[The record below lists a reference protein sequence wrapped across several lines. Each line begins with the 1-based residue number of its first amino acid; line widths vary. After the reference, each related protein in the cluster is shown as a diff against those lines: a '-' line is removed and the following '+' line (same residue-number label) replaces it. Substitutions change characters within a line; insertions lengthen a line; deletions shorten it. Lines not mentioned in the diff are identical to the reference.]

1 MWTVLPVW
9 KHFIKDSLEN
19 GYRHGKGKE
28 YDEQGNVIFE
38 GFFDK
43 GSKLRMDPFTD
54 MGDGYWKEMDENTQ
68 FDCG

>member
-1 MWTVLPVW
+1 M
-9 KHFIKDSLEN
+9 
-19 GYRHGKGKE
+19 
-28 YDEQGNVIFE
+28 IFE

-54 MGDGYWKEMDENTQ
+54 MGDGYWKEMDENNQ

>member
-1 MWTVLPVW
+1 MEKERST
-9 KHFIKDSLEN
+9 IN
-19 GYRHGKGKE
+19 KGM
-28 YDEQGNVIFE
+28 IFE

>member
-1 MWTVLPVW
+1 MNCITRLET
-9 KHFIKDSLEN
+9 FSLRVPLRTAIDIEKERSTIN
-19 GYRHGKGKE
+19 KGM
-28 YDEQGNVIFE
+28 IFE